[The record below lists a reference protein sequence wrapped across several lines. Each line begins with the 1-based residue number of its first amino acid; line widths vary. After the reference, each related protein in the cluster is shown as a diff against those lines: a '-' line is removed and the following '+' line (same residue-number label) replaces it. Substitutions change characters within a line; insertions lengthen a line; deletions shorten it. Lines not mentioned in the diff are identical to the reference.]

1 MSLLEAVQGL
11 ADSALGWAGLSAAQK
26 TLCVYGLLMAVL
38 LLPTYALSWI
48 DLRTLRD
55 VGIWA
60 KPMKFMAG
68 TALFA
73 LTTVWLT
80 LLVPGKVGQSQ
91 SFQWIAALIIVTS
104 LFEVVYITYQAAR
117 GEGSHY
123 NTTDPVR
130 AMMFGLMAL
139 AAVGLVA
146 SQAWLAWVIWK
157 ALGTAVLTPTSW
169 AVILGLA
176 LTFVLSTVS
185 GFMLGAKQ
193 PPAGV
198 GWPVVGWHTWQDL
211 RPAHFLAVHAQQF
224 IPLAG
229 LLAERV
235 AGQAAVPGVIAF
247 TFSYLAAWVA
257 LSVMGMSSG

>member
-1 MSLLEAVQGL
+1 MSILNTAQ
-11 ADSALGWAGLSAAQK
+11 SLGATRFAWSGLSMAQK
-26 TLCVYGLLMAVL
+26 TLCVYGVLMAAV

-48 DLRTLRD
+48 DLRTLRE

-73 LTTVWLT
+73 LTTVWLSN
-80 LLVPGKVGQSQ
+80 LVPGKVGHSR
-91 SFQWIAALIIVTS
+91 SFQSIAALLIVTS
-104 LFEVVYITYQAAR
+104 LFEVVYISYQALL

-123 NTTDPVR
+123 NTKDPVH
-130 AMMFGLMAL
+130 AILFGLMAV

-146 SQAWLAWVIWK
+146 SQAWLAWLVWK
-157 ALGTAVLTPTSW
+157 VQAAVLSPTMV
-169 AVILGLA
+169 AVLLGLV

-185 GFMLGAKQ
+185 GFMLGARQ

-229 LLAERV
+229 LLAERW
-235 AGQAAVPGVIAF
+235 AGQAAMPSVMAF
-247 TFSYLAAWVA
+247 TLCYWVA
-257 LSVMGMSSG
+257 WLALTWMGVAA

>member
-1 MSLLEAVQGL
+1 MSFFDAMQGL
-11 ADSALGWAGLSAAQK
+11 ADSALGWGGLSAAQK
-26 TLCVYGLLMAVL
+26 TLCIYGLLMAAL

-48 DLRTLRD
+48 DLRTLHE

-73 LTTVWLT
+73 LTTVWLCSW
-80 LLVPGKVGQSQ
+80 VPGQVGHHP
-91 SFQWIAALIIVTS
+91 SFPWIAALIIVTS
-104 LFEVVYITYQAAR
+104 LLEVVYITYQAAR

-123 NTTDPVR
+123 NMTDPLRVV
-130 AMMFGLMAL
+130 MFGLMAL

-146 SQAWLAWVIWK
+146 SQAWLAWLIWK
-157 ALGTAVLTPTSW
+157 GVGPAGLSPTTWAVL
-169 AVILGLA
+169 LGLV

-185 GFMLGAKQ
+185 GFMLGGHQ

-229 LLAERV
+229 LVAERLL
-235 AGQAAVPGVIAF
+235 GQAAVPGVIAF
-247 TFSYLAAWVA
+247 TLSYLAAWGA
-257 LSVMGMSSG
+257 LSVMGMSG

>member
-1 MSLLEAVQGL
+1 MSILNAAQSWG
-11 ADSALGWAGLSAAQK
+11 AINFDGSGLSLAQK
-26 TLCVYGLLMAVL
+26 TLCLYGLLMAAV
-38 LLPTYALSWI
+38 LLPTFALSWF
-48 DLRTLRD
+48 DVRELRE
-55 VGIWA
+55 VGIWV

-80 LLVPGKVGQSQ
+80 LLVPGNVGQAK
-91 SFQWIAALIIVTS
+91 SFQGITALIIVTS
-104 LFEVVYITYQAAR
+104 LFEVVYITYQASI

-123 NTTDPVR
+123 NTTNPVR
-130 AMMFGLMAL
+130 AMLFGLMAV

-146 SQAWLAWVIWK
+146 SQAWLAWLIWNAQEAAK
-157 ALGTAVLTPTSW
+157 MTPTTLAVLW
-169 AVILGLA
+169 GLA

-185 GFMLGAKQ
+185 GFMLGGKQ

-198 GWPVVGWHTWQDL
+198 GFPVLGWHTWQDL

-229 LLAERV
+229 IVAERMADQ
-235 AGQAAVPGVIAF
+235 AGMPVVLV
-247 TFSYLAAWVA
+247 FSSAYIAAWFA
-257 LSVMGMSSG
+257 LSWMGMAA